1 MNENES
7 GGFIRNARDARQ
19 FVGSL
24 IGFSSLLAGSLA
36 IIAYRTDDND
46 DCREVSVFM
55 EEGLEGVVHSQ
66 QGIFYQEVGGEL
78 RKAWYF
84 VDDKKVEVT
93 SESRVWP
100 YYLEDFEK
108 IRENERRIAAK

>member
-1 MNENES
+1 MDSVEN
-7 GGFIRNARDARQ
+7 GGFIKNARDARQ
-19 FVGSL
+19 FFGWLTGLSGILVGSVGIL
-24 IGFSSLLAGSLA
+24 N
-36 IIAYRTDDND
+36 YRTDNSETAS
-46 DCREVSVFM
+46 EVSVFM

-66 QGIFYQEVGGEL
+66 QGTFYQEVGGEL

-93 SESRVWP
+93 SGSGVWP

-108 IRENERRIAAK
+108 IRENERHIAAK